1 MIKVEELSKSYR
13 NKKVVNGLSFAMEEG
28 ELFALLGSNGAGK
41 STTIKMMIGLVKSDS
56 GNINLP
62 QGSTIGYSPE
72 TPYFPPFL
80 TGEEVIKYYGE
91 LQGIPKKEL
100 NDVCESLMEEVGL
113 DNDGTKVRFY
123 SKGMLQRLALA
134 QALLGDPEILI
145 LDEPC
150 AGLDAMGRLEM
161 LDLIQRLKKQGKTI
175 IMNSHILSDIEKVC
189 DRGIIM
195 KKGKKVRDFVKS
207 DITEEMTLEKMFVE
221 AVM

>member
-1 MIKVEELSKSYR
+1 MIKVEELSKSYQ

-41 STTIKMMIGLVKSDS
+41 STTIKMMLGLVKSDS

-134 QALLGDPEILI
+134 QALLGNPEILI